1 MLAEKAGWQIVG
13 TDAIV
18 VKAFNTT
25 FAGLLSPG
33 EGHGFPLDVLI
44 AGDDSA
50 AKDKVADLISS
61 GAMRPLDVGPLRRAR
76 QLEALGFLHIKD
88 HRQEQKFT
96 TITPPAGA
104 VITGMRWH
112 RLLSASECL
121 DEPFVV
127 ASMPTG
133 VHDPGSG
140 SVRRPNAGAE

>member
-25 FAGLLSPG
+25 FAGLLSTG

-50 AKDKVADLISS
+50 AKDKVAHLISS

-76 QLEALGFLHIKD
+76 ELEALGFLHIKD
-88 HRQEQKFT
+88 HRQEQKNHDHYASRWSSNHGNAVAR
-96 TITPPAGA
+96 TPERFRVPGRA
-104 VITGMRWH
+104 VRSREHADGR
-112 RLLSASECL
+112 A
-121 DEPFVV
+121 
-127 ASMPTG
+127 
-133 VHDPGSG
+133 
-140 SVRRPNAGAE
+140 